1 MIIKSHDLIKIDLDK
16 NNQILFYGQNNG
28 AKEEEISNI
37 LKIKKNIKPH
47 KYEEKEIIDNY
58 ENFYNEITSQSLF
71 EEEKIFIIKR
81 ATDKL
86 EKILKE
92 ISEKNLSNILLIVNA
107 ENLEKKSKL
116 RNLFEK
122 NKKLVCVPF
131 YPDNNSQLARI
142 AINYFNKLN
151 YSMSQS
157 NINLIINKTNGDR
170 GVLIKEL
177 EKIEFFIRNN
187 KKITTEQILKL
198 VNIIE
203 NHSISELIDNCLAK
217 NKKKIINILNENNFN
232 NEDSI
237 IIVRTFLN
245 KSKKIL
251 KLRNEYEK
259 NKDMD
264 LTITSARPPIF
275 WKDKE
280 IVKQQLINWNT
291 KSIKNLIYKLNSIE
305 LLVKKN
311 IHNSLFL
318 TTNFIFEQSSVKIN
332 N

>member
-157 NINLIINKTNGDR
+157 NINLIISKTNGDR
-170 GVLIKEL
+170 GALIKEL
-177 EKIEFFIRNN
+177 EKIEFFIKNN

-318 TTNFIFEQSSVKIN
+318 TTNFLFEQSSVKTN

>member
-16 NNQILFYGQNNG
+16 NNQILFYGQNTG

-86 EKILKE
+86 EKILQE
-92 ISEKNLSNILLIVNA
+92 ISEKNLSNILLIINA

-170 GVLIKEL
+170 GVLVKEL

-251 KLRNEYEK
+251 KLRSEYEK

-280 IVKQQLINWNT
+280 IVKQQIVNWNT
-291 KSIKNLIYKLNSIE
+291 KSIKNLIYNLDSIE

-318 TTNFIFEQSSVKIN
+318 TTNFLFEQSSVKIN

>member
-16 NNQILFYGQNNG
+16 NNQILFYGQNTG

-86 EKILKE
+86 EKILQE
-92 ISEKNLSNILLIVNA
+92 ISEKNLSNILLIINA

-157 NINLIINKTNGDR
+157 NINLIISKTNGDR
-170 GVLIKEL
+170 GALIKEL
-177 EKIEFFIRNN
+177 EKIEFFIKNN

-251 KLRNEYEK
+251 KLRSEYEK

-318 TTNFIFEQSSVKIN
+318 TTNFLFEQSSVKTN

>member
-1 MIIKSHDLIKIDLDK
+1 MIIKSYDLIKLDLNK

-28 AKEEEISNI
+28 AKQEEISNLI
-37 LKIKKNIKPH
+37 KIKKNIKPH
-47 KYEEKEIIDNY
+47 HYEEKEIIGNY

-86 EKILKE
+86 EKILRE

-122 NKKLVCVPF
+122 NNKLVCVPF

-142 AINYFNKLN
+142 AINYFNKIN

-157 NINLIINKTNGDR
+157 NINLIISKTNGDR
-170 GVLIKEL
+170 GVLRKEL
-177 EKIEFFIRNN
+177 EKIEFFIKNN

-198 VNIIE
+198 VNIVE
-203 NHSISELIDNCLAK
+203 NYSISELIDNCLAK
-217 NKKKIINILNENNFN
+217 NEKKIINILNENNFN

-237 IIVRTFLN
+237 IIIRTFLN

-251 KLRNEYEK
+251 KLRSEYEK
-259 NKDMD
+259 NKNMD

-280 IVKQQLINWNT
+280 IVKQQIFNWNI
-291 KSIKNLIYKLNSIE
+291 KNIKNLIYKLNNIE
-305 LLVKKN
+305 LLIKKN

-318 TTNFIFEQSSVKIN
+318 TTNFLLEQSSVKIN

>member
-1 MIIKSHDLIKIDLDK
+1 MIIKSYDLIKLDLNK
-16 NNQILFYGQNNG
+16 NNQILFYGQNTG

-86 EKILKE
+86 EKILQE
-92 ISEKNLSNILLIVNA
+92 ISEKNLSNILLIINA

-170 GVLIKEL
+170 GVLVKEL

-251 KLRNEYEK
+251 KLRSEYEK

-318 TTNFIFEQSSVKIN
+318 TTNFLFEQSSVKIN

>member
-16 NNQILFYGQNNG
+16 NNQILFYGQNTG

-86 EKILKE
+86 EKILQE
-92 ISEKNLSNILLIVNA
+92 ISEKNLSNILLIINA

-170 GVLIKEL
+170 GVLVKEL

-251 KLRNEYEK
+251 KLRSEYEK
-259 NKDMD
+259 NKNMD

-318 TTNFIFEQSSVKIN
+318 TTNFLFEQSSVKIN

>member
-1 MIIKSHDLIKIDLDK
+1 MIIKSYDLIKLDLNK
-16 NNQILFYGQNNG
+16 NNQILFYGQNTG

-86 EKILKE
+86 EKILQE
-92 ISEKNLSNILLIVNA
+92 ISEKNLSNILLIINA

-170 GVLIKEL
+170 GVLVKEL
-177 EKIEFFIRNN
+177 EKIEFFIKNN

-251 KLRNEYEK
+251 KLRSEYEK

-280 IVKQQLINWNT
+280 IVRQQLINWNT

-318 TTNFIFEQSSVKIN
+318 TTNFLFEQSSVKIN

>member
-28 AKEEEISNI
+28 AKEEKISNI

-157 NINLIINKTNGDR
+157 NINLIISKTNGDR
-170 GVLIKEL
+170 GALIKEL
-177 EKIEFFIRNN
+177 EKIEFFIKNN

-280 IVKQQLINWNT
+280 IVKQQIINWNT
-291 KSIKNLIYKLNSIE
+291 KSIKNLIYNLDSIE

-318 TTNFIFEQSSVKIN
+318 TTNFLFEQSSVKTN

>member
-16 NNQILFYGQNNG
+16 NNQILFYGQNTG

-86 EKILKE
+86 EKILQE
-92 ISEKNLSNILLIVNA
+92 IYEKNLSNILLIINA

-170 GVLIKEL
+170 GVLVKEL

-251 KLRNEYEK
+251 KLRSEYEK

-318 TTNFIFEQSSVKIN
+318 TTNFLFEQSSVKIN

>member
-1 MIIKSHDLIKIDLDK
+1 
-16 NNQILFYGQNNG
+16 
-28 AKEEEISNI
+28 
-37 LKIKKNIKPH
+37 
-47 KYEEKEIIDNY
+47 
-58 ENFYNEITSQSLF
+58 
-71 EEEKIFIIKR
+71 
-81 ATDKL
+81 
-86 EKILKE
+86 
-92 ISEKNLSNILLIVNA
+92 
-107 ENLEKKSKL
+107 
-116 RNLFEK
+116 
-122 NKKLVCVPF
+122 
-131 YPDNNSQLARI
+131 
-142 AINYFNKLN
+142 
-151 YSMSQS
+151 MSQS

-170 GVLIKEL
+170 GVLVKEL
-177 EKIEFFIRNN
+177 EKIEFFIKNN
-187 KKITTEQILKL
+187 KKITTEQILEL

-203 NHSISELIDNCLAK
+203 NYSISELIDNCLAK
-217 NKKKIINILNENNFN
+217 NEKKIINILNENNFN

-237 IIVRTFLN
+237 IIIRTFLN

-251 KLRNEYEK
+251 KLRSEYEK

-280 IVKQQLINWNT
+280 IVRQQLINWNT

-318 TTNFIFEQSSVKIN
+318 TTNFLFEQSSVKIN

>member
-16 NNQILFYGQNNG
+16 NNQILFYGQNTG

-86 EKILKE
+86 EKILQE

-170 GVLIKEL
+170 GVLVKEL

-251 KLRNEYEK
+251 KLRSEYEK

-280 IVKQQLINWNT
+280 IVRQQLINWNT

-318 TTNFIFEQSSVKIN
+318 TTNFLFEQSSVKIN

>member
-318 TTNFIFEQSSVKIN
+318 TTNFLFEQSSVKTN

>member
-16 NNQILFYGQNNG
+16 NNQILFYGQNTG

-86 EKILKE
+86 EKILQE
-92 ISEKNLSNILLIVNA
+92 ISEKNLSNILLIINA

-251 KLRNEYEK
+251 KLRSEYEK
-259 NKDMD
+259 NKDID

-280 IVKQQLINWNT
+280 IVRQQLINWNT

-318 TTNFIFEQSSVKIN
+318 TTNFLFEQSSVKIN

>member
-37 LKIKKNIKPH
+37 LKNKKNIKPH

-86 EKILKE
+86 EKILQE
-92 ISEKNLSNILLIVNA
+92 ISEKNLSNILLIINA

-157 NINLIINKTNGDR
+157 NINLIISKTNGDR
-170 GVLIKEL
+170 GALIKEL
-177 EKIEFFIRNN
+177 EKIEFFIKNN

-251 KLRNEYEK
+251 KLRSEYEK

-280 IVKQQLINWNT
+280 IVKQQIINWNT

-318 TTNFIFEQSSVKIN
+318 TTNFLFEQSSVKTN

>member
-16 NNQILFYGQNNG
+16 NNQILFYGQNTG

-86 EKILKE
+86 EKILQE
-92 ISEKNLSNILLIVNA
+92 ISEKNLSNILLIINA

-170 GVLIKEL
+170 GVLVKEL

-251 KLRNEYEK
+251 KLRSEYEK

-318 TTNFIFEQSSVKIN
+318 TTNFLFEQSSVKIN